1 MKLRAIWTAIL
12 AFIGCAPSFTATDVT
27 GVPNLDQYAPDM
39 WRMGQ
44 PADAAA
50 WSYVDS
56 VIAKPGKPVL
66 VIKLNDDNEGS
77 DSPMLDFQDW
87 YLQKYVMPPE
97 DDKVWTVLIKPDPKE
112 VSAAVNS
119 IITAHNAGWVVVH
132 HCTAGRDRTSLIAA
146 LVQQKMFG
154 WTKKQVL
161 DDMLKHGYRWELP
174 DLDAY
179 LAENV
184 QAKPLPKRTSKL
196 N

>member
-1 MKLRAIWTAIL
+1 MTLRQVWAAII
-12 AFIGCAPSFTATDVT
+12 AFIGCAPAFTATNVN

-44 PADAAA
+44 PADATA

-56 VIAKPGKPVL
+56 VIGKPGKPVL
-66 VIKLNDDNEGS
+66 VVKLNDDGEGD
-77 DSPMLDFQDW
+77 DSPMLGFQDW
-87 YLQKYVMPPE
+87 HLDKEAMPPE
-97 DDKVWTVLIKPDPKE
+97 DNKPWTIFVKPDPKQ
-112 VSAAVNS
+112 VSLVVNTVIAA
-119 IITAHNAGWVVVH
+119 HQAGWVVVH

-154 WTKKQVL
+154 WTKQQVL

-179 LAENV
+179 LIENV
-184 QAKPLPKRTSKL
+184 RAKPLPISKL